1 MADEVEEFDEFDA
14 LDSQDVIRTMIASA
28 ISLGA
33 PVYNTGD
40 HRGCF
45 EIYAATAK
53 MLFRIVDGADEE
65 RELLRAALEEAALE
79 PDVNEQS
86 WVMRRAFDTIL
97 GEETV
102 GEEPEG
108 EEPPAE

>member
-45 EIYAATAK
+45 EI
-53 MLFRIVDGADEE
+53 
-65 RELLRAALEEAALE
+65 
-79 PDVNEQS
+79 
-86 WVMRRAFDTIL
+86 
-97 GEETV
+97 
-102 GEEPEG
+102 
-108 EEPPAE
+108 